1 VKEGQIQALW
11 GLTLIQFLGPSLK
24 KIQNFEYKFRE
35 SEYLFRMRKEIVTR
49 YKLKALTNITNITKS
64 QKNNIIYLLI
74 NCLTHLYNTFFAYI
88 YLAAYSLIT
97 SSYDNNYI
105 MWFPVEKMER

>member
-1 VKEGQIQALW
+1 VLLSGEVIKLCSNICVKEGQIQALC

-35 SEYLFRMRKEIVTR
+35 SEYLFRMRTEIITR

-64 QKNNIIYLLI
+64 RK
-74 NCLTHLYNTFFAYI
+74 
-88 YLAAYSLIT
+88 IT
-97 SSYDNNYI
+97 
-105 MWFPVEKMER
+105 